1 MTTTTVD
8 PLFDP
13 EVLEHP
19 HSYYATLRQTD
30 PVHLIEGTNAY
41 LVSRSD
47 LLHEVIA
54 NPKVYSSDNAGFLF
68 LSESNEPGLRSPAE
82 YPDGLADMGGVL
94 ATADPPDHGRQR
106 KVLSGVL
113 STGTINAR
121 EDEFRHIIDSALDR
135 CLPSGRVE
143 WMSEVAEPL
152 PMLMVARLLGLPDG
166 TAPGLKEQGY
176 AQVELISG
184 FGSDERRSALMDKAM
199 DFGAVVD
206 AYTAA
211 RAVDDPDE
219 STVLGVLAKAVA
231 DGDLSDME
239 VFGTL
244 AILISAGGESTTSL
258 LGTGV
263 RILAERPDLQDLLR
277 AQPDLIPTF
286 VEEACRVDPP
296 FRGHYRRVVTDTTL
310 GGVKLPADSR
320 LVLLWPAANRDPEAY
335 TQPDEID
342 IHRSNP
348 RRHVG
353 FGWGIHLC
361 IGAPLARL
369 EAKVTFER
377 LLARTSSFALEVP
390 PHGLHHHKSLMIRR
404 LVELPLTISA

>member
-1 MTTTTVD
+1 MATTTVD

-19 HSYYATLRQTD
+19 HSYYSTLRQTD

-54 NPKVYSSDNAGFLF
+54 NTKVYSSNNVEFLY
-68 LSESNEPGLRSPAE
+68 LSESNEPGLRFPVD
-82 YPDGLADMGGVL
+82 YFGDTADMIGVL

-106 KVLSGVL
+106 KILSGVL
-113 STGTINAR
+113 STGAINAR
-121 EDEFRHIIDSALDR
+121 EDEFRQIIDSALDR
-135 CLPSGRVE
+135 CLPSGLVE
-143 WMSEVAEPL
+143 WMSEIAEPL

-166 TAPGLKEQGY
+166 DAPGLKEQGF
-176 AQVELISG
+176 AQVELIGG
-184 FGSDERRSALMDKAM
+184 FGSDERRSMLMEKAM
-199 DFGAVVD
+199 DMGAVLD
-206 AYTAA
+206 AYAAA

-219 STVLGVLAKAVA
+219 STVIGVLAKAA
-231 DGDLSDME
+231 AIGDLNEME

-244 AILISAGGESTTSL
+244 GILLAAGGESTTSL
-258 LGTGV
+258 LGTGA
-263 RILAERPDLQDLLR
+263 RILAERPELQDLLR
-277 AQPDLIPTF
+277 ARPDLIPTF

-320 LVLLWPAANRDPEAY
+320 LILLWPAANRDPEAY
-335 TQPDEID
+335 TNPDTVD
-342 IHRSNP
+342 VRRSNP

-361 IGAPLARL
+361 VGAPLARL

-377 LLARTSSFALEVP
+377 LLARTSSFSVEVP
-390 PHGLHHHKSLMIRR
+390 PEALRHQKSLTIRR
-404 LVELPLTISA
+404 LVELPLTIHQ

>member
-54 NPKVYSSDNAGFLF
+54 KPKIYSSDNAGFLY

-82 YPDGLADMGGVL
+82 YPDGLADMAAVL

-113 STGTINAR
+113 STGTINGR

-143 WMSEVAEPL
+143 WMSEIAEPL
-152 PMLMVARLLGLPDG
+152 PMLMVARLLGLADG

-206 AYTAA
+206 AYSAA

-219 STVLGVLAKAVA
+219 STVLGVLAKAVTN
-231 DGDLSDME
+231 GDLSDME

-296 FRGHYRRVVTDTTL
+296 FRGHYRRVVADTTL
-310 GGVKLPADSR
+310 GGVNLPAESR
-320 LVLLWPAANRDPEAY
+320 LILLWPAANRDPEVY
-335 TQPDEID
+335 TQPAEID

-390 PHGLHHHKSLMIRR
+390 PDALHHHKSLMIRR